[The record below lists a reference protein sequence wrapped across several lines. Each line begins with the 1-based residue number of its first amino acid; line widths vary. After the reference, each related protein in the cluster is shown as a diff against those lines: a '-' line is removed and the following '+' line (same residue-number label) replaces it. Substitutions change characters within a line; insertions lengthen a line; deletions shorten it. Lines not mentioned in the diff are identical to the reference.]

1 VTTAAPS
8 SRAHVVAETVS
19 SLEQAAVALRRDCAH
34 LQSEAARLD
43 RAARGL
49 RWTGPGAEQWRSD
62 VATQVRSAEDAAAE
76 LRKTAW
82 RIEELLVPT
91 ALTAAAA
98 TPVTAAVPAAAGGS
112 R

>member
-1 VTTAAPS
+1 MTTAAPS

-34 LQSEAARLD
+34 LQSEAAGLD

-62 VATQVRSAEDAAAE
+62 VAAQVRSAEDAAAE

-82 RIEELLVPT
+82 RIEELLVPRV
-91 ALTAAAA
+91 LAAAA
-98 TPVTAAVPAAAGGS
+98 APVTAAVPAAAGGS